1 MGQNTSFINIH
12 LMFHLLPV
20 MESYTLLVILSCF
33 PFLSFFSFGR
43 LIGGTNL
50 EGENVRGSL

>member
-1 MGQNTSFINIH
+1 MGQNTSSINIH

-20 MESYTLLVILSCF
+20 MESYTLLVIFLVF
-33 PFLSFFSFGR
+33 PFLSFFYFGR
-43 LIGGTNL
+43 LIGGINL

>member
-20 MESYTLLVILSCF
+20 MESYTLLVILVF
-33 PFLSFFSFGR
+33 PFFSFFSFGK
-43 LIGGTNL
+43 LIGGINL

>member
-33 PFLSFFSFGR
+33 PFFIFFFLLVDQLVES
-43 LIGGTNL
+43 I
-50 EGENVRGSL
+50 